1 VQQLRQRHAAGDLG
15 QPISG
20 APNDSRPAP
29 FRSVLRSEAELRALV
44 PPPPPERISV
54 LKEIPWLD
62 DHARAWIDR
71 SRLAFVA
78 TTDHEGRCDVS
89 PRGGPPGWVRVLDE
103 QRLALPDAPGNR
115 RVDTFRNVVL
125 NPRCGLVFLV
135 PGRSEVLR
143 VNGRAWATTDP
154 EALEGI
160 PGKPVLA
167 LGVEVD
173 EVFLH
178 CSKALIRSSL
188 WDAPAVDDLPS
199 GAEILRAH
207 LALNGRT
214 VSGEEAERQVT
225 ESIRER
231 IW

>member
-1 VQQLRQRHAAGDLG
+1 M
-15 QPISG
+15 SG
-20 APNDSRPAP
+20 APNESPSVA
-29 FRSVLRSEAELRALV
+29 FRNVLSSEAELRALV
-44 PPPPPERISV
+44 PPPPPERMSV
-54 LKEIPWLD
+54 LKEITCLD
-62 DHARAWIDR
+62 EHARAWIER

-78 TTDHEGRCDVS
+78 TADGEGRCDVS

-103 QRLALPDAPGNR
+103 HRLALPDAPGNR
-115 RVDTFRNVVL
+115 RIDTFRNVLV

-135 PGRSEVLR
+135 PGRTEVLR
-143 VNGRAWATTDP
+143 INGRAWATTDP
-154 EALEGI
+154 ETLEGI
-160 PGKPVLA
+160 PGNPLLA

-178 CSKALIRSSL
+178 CSKALIRASL
-188 WDAPAVDDLPS
+188 WDAPAVEDLPS

-207 LALNGRT
+207 VARNGRT
-214 VSGEEAERQVT
+214 VSGEEAEQQVS